1 MLTAYEIPGTQFS
14 LPATTAI
21 GRYRFVSIDAEG
33 KAIQATASTDVI
45 GVSRNEI
52 DPVKYPDTQVVDI
65 ADGIMMVEAAGKIA
79 CGAKV
84 ASDKNGKAVEATDVS
99 VGIAF
104 SSAATAGTLV
114 AVKLGYASPVGIDG
128 TDGTDGI
135 DGKTMQTILY
145 TAADLEAGADLTDI
159 PVGLSVG
166 AGNIV
171 EASVISMGAA
181 DGIDADN
188 TSVFKL
194 SIGETDV
201 AEKTFDDNEGFPA
214 AGVGAAFAIDEGA
227 VGSGDILLL
236 SVTNGTTVNLPIFM
250 VQVVVEL
257 N

>member
-84 ASDKNGKAVEATDVS
+84 AADINGKAVEANDVA

-114 AVKLGYASPVGIDG
+114 AVKLGYASP
-128 TDGTDGI
+128 TGI

-145 TAADLEAGADLTDI
+145 TATDLEAGADLADVPI
-159 PVGLSVG
+159 GLSVG

-201 AEKTFDDNEGFPA
+201 AGKTFDANEDFPA
-214 AGVGAAFAIDEGA
+214 AGTGAALTIDEEAID
-227 VGSGDILLL
+227 SGDILLL
-236 SVTNGTTVNLPIFM
+236 SVTNGLTANLPVFM
-250 VQVVVEL
+250 VQVIVEL
-257 N
+257 DQ

>member
-14 LPATTAI
+14 LPATTTI

-65 ADGIMMVEAAGKIA
+65 ADGIMMVEAAGEIA

-84 ASDKNGKAVEATDVS
+84 ASDINGKAVEATDVS

-114 AVKLGYASPVGIDG
+114 AVKLGYASPVG
-128 TDGTDGI
+128 TDGI

-145 TAADLEAGADLTDI
+145 TVAAMEAGAGFDGRPI
-159 PVGLSVG
+159 GMSVG
-166 AGNIV
+166 AGTIV
-171 EASVISMGAA
+171 DATIIFTDEAT
-181 DGIDADN
+181 GIDANN
-188 TSVFKL
+188 TSVFTL
-194 SIGETDV
+194 SIDETEI
-201 AEKTFDDNEGFPA
+201 AAKTFTDSADV
-214 AGVGAAFAIDEGA
+214 GVSAAFAIDKA
-227 VGSGDILLL
+227 TIDSGDVLLL
-236 SVTNGTTVNLPIFM
+236 SVTNGVTATLPKFM

-257 N
+257 D

>member
-1 MLTAYEIPGTQFS
+1 MLTAYEIPGGQFS

-21 GRYRFVSIDAEG
+21 ARYRFVSIDADG

-52 DPVKYPDTQVVDI
+52 DPVRYPDTQVVDI
-65 ADGIMMVEAAGKIA
+65 ADGIMMVEAAGEIA

-84 ASDKNGKAVEATDVS
+84 ASDANGKAIEATDVS

-104 SSAATAGTLV
+104 SSAASAGTLV

-128 TDGTDGI
+128 TDGIDGI
-135 DGKTMQTILY
+135 DGKTLQTVLY
-145 TAADLEAGADLTDI
+145 TSADLTADADLTNVPI
-159 PVGLSVG
+159 GMSVG
-166 AGNIV
+166 AGTIV
-171 EASVISMGAA
+171 EATIISMGAA
-181 DGIDADN
+181 EGIDADN

-194 SIGETDV
+194 SIGETEI
-201 AEKTFDDNEGFPA
+201 AAKTFNDSEGFPA
-214 AGVGAAFAIDEGA
+214 AGVGASFAIDKA
-227 VGSGDILLL
+227 AIDSGDILLL
-236 SVTNGTTVNLPIFM
+236 SVTNGTAVNLPIFM

>member
-65 ADGIMMVEAAGKIA
+65 ADGIMMVEAAGEIA

-145 TAADLEAGADLTDI
+145 TATDLEAGADLTDVPI
-159 PVGLSVG
+159 GLSVG
-166 AGNIV
+166 AGTIV
-171 EASVISMGAA
+171 EATIISTGAA
-181 DGIDADN
+181 SGIDADN

-194 SIGETDV
+194 SIGETEI
-201 AEKTFDDNEGFPA
+201 AAKTFNDSEGFPA
-214 AGVGAAFAIDEGA
+214 AGVGAAFAIDEDA

>member
-33 KAIQATASTDVI
+33 KAIQATTSTDVI

-65 ADGIMMVEAAGKIA
+65 ADGIMMVEAAGEIA

-128 TDGTDGI
+128 
-135 DGKTMQTILY
+135 KTMQTILY
-145 TAADLEAGADLTDI
+145 TAADLTAGADLTNVPI
-159 PVGLSVG
+159 GMSVG

-181 DGIDADN
+181 SGIDADN

-194 SIGETDV
+194 SIGETEI
-201 AEKTFDDNEGFPA
+201 AAKTFNDSEGFPA
-214 AGVGAAFAIDEGA
+214 AGVGAALAIDKA
-227 VGSGDILLL
+227 AIGSSDILLL
-236 SVTNGTTVNLPIFM
+236 SVTNGATVNLPIFM

>member
-1 MLTAYEIPGTQFS
+1 MLTAYEIPGGQFS

-21 GRYRFVSIDAEG
+21 ARYRFVSIDADG

-52 DPVKYPDTQVVDI
+52 DPVRYPDTQVVDI
-65 ADGIMMVEAAGKIA
+65 ADGIMMVEAAGEIA

-84 ASDKNGKAVEATDVS
+84 ASDANGKVVEATDVS

-104 SSAATAGTLV
+104 SSAASAGTLV

-128 TDGTDGI
+128 I
-135 DGKTMQTILY
+135 DGKTLQTVLY
-145 TAADLEAGADLTDI
+145 TSADLTAGADLTNVPI
-159 PVGLSVG
+159 GMSVG
-166 AGNIV
+166 AGTIV

-181 DGIDADN
+181 DGIDAEN

-194 SIGETDV
+194 SIGETEI
-201 AEKTFDDNEGFPA
+201 AAKTFNDSEGFPA
-214 AGVGAAFAIDEGA
+214 AGVGAAFAVDKDA
-227 VGSGDILLL
+227 VGSSDILLL
-236 SVTNGTTVNLPIFM
+236 SVTNGPTVNLPIFM

-257 N
+257 D

>member
-21 GRYRFVSIDAEG
+21 GRYRFVSIDADG
-33 KAIQATASTDVI
+33 KAIQATASTNVI

-52 DPVKYPDTQVVDI
+52 DPVRYPDTQVVDI
-65 ADGIMMVEAAGKIA
+65 ADGFMMVEAAGEIA

-84 ASDKNGKAVEATDVS
+84 ASDANGKAVEATDVS

-114 AVKLGYASPVGIDG
+114 VVKLGYASPVGIDG
-128 TDGTDGI
+128 IDGI
-135 DGKTMQTILY
+135 DGKTLQTVLY
-145 TAADLEAGADLTDI
+145 TSADLTADADLTNVPI
-159 PVGLSVG
+159 GMSVG
-166 AGNIV
+166 AGTIV
-171 EASVISMGAA
+171 EATIISMGAA
-181 DGIDADN
+181 EGIDADN

-194 SIGETDV
+194 SIGETEI
-201 AEKTFDDNEGFPA
+201 AAKTFNDSEGFPA
-214 AGVGAAFAIDEGA
+214 AGVGASFAIDKA
-227 VGSGDILLL
+227 AIDSGDILLL
-236 SVTNGTTVNLPIFM
+236 SVTNGTAVNLPIFM

>member
-21 GRYRFVSIDAEG
+21 GRYRFVSIDADG
-33 KAIQATASTDVI
+33 KAIQATASTNVI

-52 DPVKYPDTQVVDI
+52 DPVRYPDTQVVDI
-65 ADGIMMVEAAGKIA
+65 ADGIMMVEAAGEIA

-84 ASDKNGKAVEATDVS
+84 ASDANGKAVEATDVS

-128 TDGTDGI
+128 IDGI
-135 DGKTMQTILY
+135 DGKTLQTVLY
-145 TAADLEAGADLTDI
+145 TSADLTADADLTNVPI
-159 PVGLSVG
+159 GMSVG
-166 AGNIV
+166 AGTIV
-171 EASVISMGAA
+171 EATIISMGAA
-181 DGIDADN
+181 EGIDADN

-194 SIGETDV
+194 SIGETEI
-201 AEKTFDDNEGFPA
+201 AAKTFNDSEGFPA
-214 AGVGAAFAIDEGA
+214 AGVGASFAIDKA
-227 VGSGDILLL
+227 AIDSGDILLL
-236 SVTNGTTVNLPIFM
+236 SVTNGTAVNLPIFM
-250 VQVVVEL
+250 AQVVVEL

>member
-21 GRYRFVSIDAEG
+21 GRYRFVSIDADG
-33 KAIQATASTDVI
+33 KAIQATASTNVI

-52 DPVKYPDTQVVDI
+52 DPVRYPDAQVVDI
-65 ADGIMMVEAAGKIA
+65 ADGIMMVEAAGEIA

-84 ASDKNGKAVEATDVS
+84 ASDANGKAVEAVEATDVS

-128 TDGTDGI
+128 TDG
-135 DGKTMQTILY
+135 KTLQTVLY
-145 TAADLEAGADLTDI
+145 TSADLIADADLTNVPI
-159 PVGLSVG
+159 GMSVG
-166 AGNIV
+166 AGTIV
-171 EASVISMGAA
+171 EATIISMGAA
-181 DGIDADN
+181 EGIDADN

-194 SIGETDV
+194 SIGETEI
-201 AEKTFDDNEGFPA
+201 ATKTFNDSEGFPA
-214 AGVGAAFAIDEGA
+214 AGVGASFAIDKA
-227 VGSGDILLL
+227 AIDSGDILLL
-236 SVTNGTTVNLPIFM
+236 SVTNGTAVNLPIFM

>member
-21 GRYRFVSIDAEG
+21 GRYRFVSIDATG
-33 KAIQATASTDVI
+33 QAIQATASTDVI

-52 DPVKYPDTQVVDI
+52 DPVKYPDAQVVDI
-65 ADGIMMVEAAGKIA
+65 ADGIMMVEAAGEIA

-84 ASDKNGKAVEATDVS
+84 ASDANGKAVEATDVS

-128 TDGTDGI
+128 TDGTDG
-135 DGKTMQTILY
+135 KTLQTVLY
-145 TAADLEAGADLTDI
+145 TSADLTADADLTNVPI
-159 PVGLSVG
+159 GMSVG
-166 AGNIV
+166 AGTIV
-171 EASVISMGAA
+171 EATIISMGAA
-181 DGIDADN
+181 EGIDADN

-194 SIGETDV
+194 SIGETEI
-201 AEKTFDDNEGFPA
+201 AAKTFNDSEGFPA
-214 AGVGAAFAIDEGA
+214 AGVGASFAIDKA
-227 VGSGDILLL
+227 AIDSGDILLL
-236 SVTNGTTVNLPIFM
+236 SVTNGTAVNLPIFM

>member
-21 GRYRFVSIDAEG
+21 GRYRFVSIDADG

-52 DPVKYPDTQVVDI
+52 DPVRYPDTQVVDI
-65 ADGIMMVEAAGKIA
+65 ADGIMMVEAAGEIA

-84 ASDKNGKAVEATDVS
+84 ASDANGKAVEATDVS

-128 TDGTDGI
+128 IDGI
-135 DGKTMQTILY
+135 DGKTLQTVLY
-145 TAADLEAGADLTDI
+145 TSADLTADADLTNVPI
-159 PVGLSVG
+159 GMSVG
-166 AGNIV
+166 AGTIV
-171 EASVISMGAA
+171 EATIISMGAA
-181 DGIDADN
+181 EGIDADN

-194 SIGETDV
+194 SIGETEI
-201 AEKTFDDNEGFPA
+201 AAKTFNDSEGFPA
-214 AGVGAAFAIDEGA
+214 AGVGASFAIDEA
-227 VGSGDILLL
+227 AIDSGDILLL
-236 SVTNGTTVNLPIFM
+236 SVTNGTDVNLPIFM

>member
-21 GRYRFVSIDAEG
+21 GRYRFVSIDAKG

-65 ADGIMMVEAAGKIA
+65 ADGIMMVEAAGEIA

-84 ASDKNGKAVEATDVS
+84 ASDINGKAVEATDVS

-104 SSAATAGTLV
+104 SSAATAGTIV
-114 AVKLGYASPVGIDG
+114 AVKLGYASPVGI
-128 TDGTDGI
+128 DGTDGI

-145 TAADLEAGADLTDI
+145 TAADLEAGADLTDVPI
-159 PVGLSVG
+159 GLSIG

-194 SIGETDV
+194 SIGETEI
-201 AEKTFDDNEGFPA
+201 AAKTFNDSEGFPA
-214 AGVGAAFAIDEGA
+214 AGVGAAFAIDKA
-227 VGSGDILLL
+227 AIDSGDILLL
-236 SVTNGTTVNLPIFM
+236 SVTNGTAVNLPIFM

>member
-21 GRYRFVSIDAEG
+21 GRYRFVSIDADG
-33 KAIQATASTDVI
+33 KAIQATASTNVI

-52 DPVKYPDTQVVDI
+52 DPVRYPDTQVVDI
-65 ADGIMMVEAAGKIA
+65 ADGIMMVEAAGEIA

-84 ASDKNGKAVEATDVS
+84 ASDANGKAVEATDVS

-128 TDGTDGI
+128 TDG
-135 DGKTMQTILY
+135 KTLQTVLY
-145 TAADLEAGADLTDI
+145 TSADLTADADLTNVPI
-159 PVGLSVG
+159 GMSVG
-166 AGNIV
+166 AGTIV
-171 EASVISMGAA
+171 EATIISMGAA
-181 DGIDADN
+181 EGIDADN

-194 SIGETDV
+194 SIGETEI
-201 AEKTFDDNEGFPA
+201 AAKTFNDSEVFPA
-214 AGVGAAFAIDEGA
+214 AGVGASFAIDKA
-227 VGSGDILLL
+227 AIDSGDILLL
-236 SVTNGTTVNLPIFM
+236 SVTNGTAVNLPIFM

>member
-21 GRYRFVSIDAEG
+21 GRYRFVSIDSTG
-33 KAIQATASTDVI
+33 QAIQATASTEVI

-52 DPVKYPDTQVVDI
+52 DPVKYPDGQVVDI
-65 ADGIMMVEAAGKIA
+65 SDGIMMVEAAGEIA

-84 ASDKNGKAVEATDVS
+84 ASDANGKAVEATDVS

-128 TDGTDGI
+128 TDGTDG
-135 DGKTMQTILY
+135 KTLQTVLY
-145 TAADLEAGADLTDI
+145 TSADLTADADLTNVPI
-159 PVGLSVG
+159 GMSVG
-166 AGNIV
+166 AGTIV
-171 EASVISMGAA
+171 EATIISMGAA
-181 DGIDADN
+181 EGIDADN

-194 SIGETDV
+194 SIGETEI
-201 AEKTFDDNEGFPA
+201 AAKTFNDSEGFPA
-214 AGVGAAFAIDEGA
+214 AGVGASFAIDKA
-227 VGSGDILLL
+227 AIDSGDILLL
-236 SVTNGTTVNLPIFM
+236 SVTNGTAVNLPIFM
-250 VQVVVEL
+250 AQVVVEL

>member
-21 GRYRFVSIDAEG
+21 GRHRFVSIDAEG

-65 ADGIMMVEAAGKIA
+65 ADGIMMVEAAGEIA

-114 AVKLGYASPVGIDG
+114 AVKLGHASPVGI
-128 TDGTDGI
+128 DGI

-145 TAADLEAGADLTDI
+145 TAADLEAGADFTNVPI
-159 PVGLSVG
+159 GMS
-166 AGNIV
+166 V
-171 EASVISMGAA
+171 EAGTIIEATIISTGAA
-181 DGIDADN
+181 LGIDADN

-194 SIGETDV
+194 SIGETEI
-201 AEKTFDDNEGFPA
+201 AAKTFNDSEGFPA
-214 AGVGAAFAIDEGA
+214 AGAGVALAIDKA
-227 VGSGDILLL
+227 AIDSGDIMLL